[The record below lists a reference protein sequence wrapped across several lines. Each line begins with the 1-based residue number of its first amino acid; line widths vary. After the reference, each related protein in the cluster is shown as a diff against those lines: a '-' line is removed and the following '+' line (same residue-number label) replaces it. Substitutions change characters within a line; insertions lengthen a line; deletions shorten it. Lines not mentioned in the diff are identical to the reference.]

1 MLLRCPVCDAV
12 RALDASDGDYRKERL
27 LPVAKRHLRGHSL
40 AESKAVIRKHQMA
53 DETRRLIVSADEFE
67 RLPVDDWCERAAA
80 WLPEGVTLPAGA
92 SGGRPE
98 APAERHAGE

>member
-1 MLLRCPVCDAV
+1 
-12 RALDASDGDYRKERL
+12 
-27 LPVAKRHLRGHSL
+27 
-40 AESKAVIRKHQMA
+40 MA

-98 APAERHAGE
+98 AAAERHGGE